1 MAPDH
6 RSPKDI
12 GEHARELHRK
22 GIDATNSG
30 HPVRGARL
38 LRAALRLL
46 DRPAPADGTL
56 VARVLSTLGGVEVV
70 LGNSDHGFELL
81 DAAEEMP
88 LAPGDRGALRQ
99 QRGLALILVGRMTD
113 ALACFDEAIPLLRR
127 SGEPVALAR
136 ALLNRALLHQ
146 TAGRVRLALA
156 DLDACAEIAR
166 AHGAVDG
173 LPRTLAKALQGR
185 GQAKVLTG
193 DIPGALRDFSAA
205 AEVYAEHGEGM
216 LAPLAVDKG
225 RALLA
230 AGLPSEAAAELD
242 LALARFPRLRM
253 DQEHAE
259 AELTRARAA
268 LAAGDL
274 AGARR
279 WAGRARRRFRRR
291 GNDTWAE
298 VAALTLLRADF
309 TAGGRMKPVAVDAA
323 ELATRLTRLGLRNDA
338 ETAKLLA
345 ARANIAHA
353 EPDAARAA
361 LEDRALPGGPLANR
375 LLRYLARA
383 ELAWST
389 GDRRTT
395 LAQARAGLKALEAY
409 RNGFGS
415 LDLRTGV
422 ASLGR
427 DLAKTGLTA
436 AWATGSPEV
445 VFRWLERSRAQAF
458 GIQQVHRPDGETA
471 DAVAELRQLAGE
483 IRAAE
488 LDGTS
493 AAEARRRCTEL
504 ERRIRARGWEA
515 EGAALQVSRAT
526 YRGVREELSKRDS
539 VLIGFLADKDRFR
552 AMVIDGRRASLLDL
566 GDATVVSEA
575 LMRLQSDLN
584 AVCGRTLPPALERVI
599 RASVRRQVGVLAQEL
614 ITPLLPE
621 LGDADVV
628 VVPTGVLSIVPWG
641 LLGPLRGR
649 PVTVAPSPSAW
660 LALSTAP
667 APETSDHAAVLAV
680 AGPGLEHAASE
691 AGRVAKVYPRA
702 EVLAGNDAT
711 IEATS
716 KALAEYDSV
725 HLAAHGHHE
734 QENVLFSRLDLAD
747 GPLMAYDVQ
756 LLESV
761 PAHVVLSACDI
772 GQAVVR
778 PGDEILGFTAA
789 LLYSGSRT
797 VISSVARVDDGAV
810 VQVMESYHRA
820 LARGTVPARAL
831 ADATCGEVLMPL
843 VCFGR

>member
-1 MAPDH
+1 MH
-6 RSPKDI
+6 RD
-12 GEHARELHRK
+12 
-22 GIDATNSG
+22 GIEATNSG
-30 HPVRGARL
+30 HPARGARL
-38 LRAALRLL
+38 LRAAAKLL
-46 DRPAPADGTL
+46 DRPALADHPGRPTL
-56 VARVLSTLGGVEVV
+56 AARVLSTLGGVEVV
-70 LGNSDHGFELL
+70 LGNSEHGFELL
-81 DAAEEMP
+81 DAAEALP
-88 LAPGDRGALRQ
+88 VALGDHGALRQ
-99 QRGLALILVGRMTD
+99 QRGLALILVGRMAE
-113 ALACFDEAIPLLRR
+113 ALACFDEAVPLLKR

-136 ALLNRALLHQ
+136 SLLNRALLHQ
-146 TAGRVRLALA
+146 TAGSVRLALA

-268 LAAGDL
+268 LAGGDL

-279 WAGRARRRFRRR
+279 WAGRATRRFRRR
-291 GNDTWAE
+291 GNDTWAA

-309 TAGGRMKPVAVDAA
+309 TAGGRMRRVSADAA
-323 ELATRLTRLGLRNDA
+323 RLATRLAGLGLRNDA

-345 ARANIAHA
+345 ARADIALA

-361 LEDRALPGGPLANR
+361 LADRALPGGPLANR
-375 LLRYLARA
+375 LLRNLARA
-383 ELAWST
+383 ELAWAT

-395 LAQARAGLKALEAY
+395 LAEARAGLKSLETY
-409 RNGFGS
+409 RSGFGS

-427 DLAKTGLTA
+427 DLAKAGLTA
-436 AWATGSPEV
+436 AWANGSPEV

-458 GIQQVHRPDGETA
+458 GIQRPHRPDGELA
-471 DAVAELRQLAGE
+471 DAVAELRQLAGK

-488 LDGTS
+488 LAGASD
-493 AAEARRRCTEL
+493 AEARRRCAEL
-504 ERRIRARGWEA
+504 ERRIRARGWET
-515 EGAALQVSRAT
+515 EGSALRVSRAT
-526 YRGVREELSKRDS
+526 YGGVRAKLSKRDS
-539 VLIGFLADKDRFR
+539 VMLGFLADKERFR
-552 AMVIDGRRASLLDL
+552 ALVVDGRQASLVDL
-566 GDATVVSEA
+566 GDVAVVSEA
-575 LMRLQSDLN
+575 VMRLQSDLN
-584 AVCGRTLPPALERVI
+584 AVCGRRLPPALERVI
-599 RASVRRQVGVLAQEL
+599 RSSVRRQVTVLAEEL
-614 ITPLLPE
+614 LVPLLAK

-641 LLGPLRGR
+641 LLDPLRGR
-649 PVTVAPSPSAW
+649 PVTVTPSPSAW
-660 LALSTAP
+660 LTRCSVP
-667 APETSDHAAVLAV
+667 AREPSDHATMLTV
-680 AGPGLEHAASE
+680 AGPGLEHAANE
-691 AGRVAKVYPRA
+691 ADRVAKVYPRA

-716 KALAEYDSV
+716 KALAEYESV

-761 PAHVVLSACDI
+761 PEHVVLSACDI

-789 LLYSGSRT
+789 LLYSGSGT
-797 VISSVARVDDGAV
+797 VISSVARVDDRAV

-831 ADATCGEVLMPL
+831 ADATCGEMLMPL
-843 VCFGR
+843 VCFGQ

>member
-1 MAPDH
+1 MEPDH
-6 RSPKDI
+6 LSP
-12 GEHARELHRK
+12 K
-22 GIDATNSG
+22 GIDERVRALHRDGIEATNSG

-38 LRAALRLL
+38 LRAAVKLL
-46 DRPAPADGTL
+46 NRHPARPALA
-56 VARVLSTLGGVEVV
+56 ARVLSTLGGVEVV
-70 LGNSDHGFELL
+70 LGNSEHGFDLL
-81 DAAEEMP
+81 DAAEALP
-88 LAPGDRGALRQ
+88 VAPGDHGALRQ
-99 QRGLALILVGRMTD
+99 QRGLALILVGRMTE
-113 ALACFDEAIPLLRR
+113 ALTCFDEAIPLLRR

-156 DLDACAEIAR
+156 DLDACAEIAT

-193 DIPGALRDFSAA
+193 DIPAALRDFSAA

-279 WAGRARRRFRRR
+279 WAGRATRRFRRR
-291 GNDTWAE
+291 GNDTWAA

-309 TAGGRMKPVAVDAA
+309 TAGGRMKQVAADAA
-323 ELATRLTRLGLRNDA
+323 ELAIRLTGLGLRNDA

-345 ARANIAHA
+345 ARANIALADA
-353 EPDAARAA
+353 EAARAA
-361 LEDRALPGGPLANR
+361 LADRALPDGPLANR
-375 LLRYLARA
+375 LLRKLARA

-395 LAQARAGLKALEAY
+395 LAQARAGLKSLEAY
-409 RNGFGS
+409 RSGFGS

-436 AWATGSPEV
+436 AWANGSPEV

-458 GIQQVHRPDGETA
+458 GIQRPHRPDGETV
-471 DAVAELRQLAGE
+471 DAVAELRQLAGK
-483 IRAAE
+483 IRTTE
-488 LDGTS
+488 LAGASD
-493 AAEARRRCTEL
+493 AEARRRCSEL
-504 ERRIRARGWEA
+504 ERGIRARGWET
-515 EGAALQVSRAT
+515 EGADLQVSRAT
-526 YRGVREELSKRDS
+526 YGGVRAELSKRDS
-539 VLIGFLADKDRFR
+539 VMLGFLADEDRFR
-552 AMVIDGRRASLLDL
+552 ALVVDGHRASLIDL
-566 GDATVVSEA
+566 GDVAVVTEA
-575 LMRLQSDLN
+575 VMRLQSDLN
-584 AVCGRTLPPALERVI
+584 AVCGRRLPSALERVI
-599 RASVRRQVGVLAQEL
+599 RSSVRRQIGVLAEEL
-614 ITPLLPE
+614 LVPLLTR

-641 LLGPLRGR
+641 LLEPFRGR
-649 PVTVAPSPSAW
+649 PVTVTPSPSAW
-660 LALSTAP
+660 LALCTVPTRETA
-667 APETSDHAAVLAV
+667 DHAAMLTV
-680 AGPGLEHAASE
+680 AGPGLEHATNE
-691 AGRVAKVYPRA
+691 ADRVAEVYPRA

-761 PAHVVLSACDI
+761 PEHVVLSACDI

-797 VISSVARVDDGAV
+797 VISSVARVDDRAV

-831 ADATCGEVLMPL
+831 ADATCGELLMPL
-843 VCFGR
+843 VCFGQ